1 MEMLVAIIVGVTT
14 GILSSLIAWWISY
27 RLLAPKIS
35 FSAQLKKAR
44 TENTETGYY
53 YQFKIGNQKKY
64 TSAID
69 IGLRVTLYLPEFP
82 VAGVTNM
89 YSIPTA
95 STTIFELSPK
105 KVDSTGWNRRIS
117 LHINDEGFVE
127 NFDKTYFSKDLK
139 ALGASEMLTLEDIL
153 SIVPDA
159 FIKIRASAA
168 NSYSGSRRLFRS
180 KDYKLVDI
188 VEGKY
193 DRFSLDLVAYDK
205 VGDSDKDYFR
215 SNSDNNA

>member
-1 MEMLVAIIVGVTT
+1 MEMLVGIIVGVTT
-14 GILSSLIAWWISY
+14 GILSSLIAWWIYY

-35 FSAQLKKAR
+35 FSEQLKKAK
-44 TENTETGYY
+44 TENTKTGYY
-53 YQFKIGNQKKY
+53 YQFKIGNLKKH
-64 TSAID
+64 TSAMD

-105 KVDSTGWNRRIS
+105 KTGSTGWNRRIS
-117 LHINDEGFVE
+117 LHINDEEFVK
-127 NFDKTYFSKDLK
+127 NLDKTYFSKDLK
-139 ALGASEMLTLEDIL
+139 ALGASEMLTLEDVL
-153 SIVPDA
+153 SITPRA

-168 NSYSGSRRLFRS
+168 NSYSGSRSLFRS
-180 KDYKLVDI
+180 KNYKLADI

-193 DRFSLDLVAYDK
+193 DRFSLELVPYDK
-205 VGDSDKDYFR
+205 EEDSDKDYFR
-215 SNSDNNA
+215 SNFDNNA